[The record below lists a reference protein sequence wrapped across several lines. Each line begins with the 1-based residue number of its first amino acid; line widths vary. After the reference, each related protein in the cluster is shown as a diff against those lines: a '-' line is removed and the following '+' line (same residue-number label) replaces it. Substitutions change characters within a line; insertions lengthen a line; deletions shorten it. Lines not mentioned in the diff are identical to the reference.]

1 MGSLRSWLR
10 RVLHRSVLGCGFR
23 LVRVQ
28 PFERSIRRWELMHE
42 PFYFIQVGAH
52 NGITSDPFHRFVVE
66 GIAWNSLLIEP
77 QTPCV
82 QILKSVYGDR
92 SNVKVLHCAV
102 GGMEASGSGRV
113 GGKSVTL
120 YKIRDDATGLPHWA
134 NQLASLRRE
143 VIESHRDRIEDI
155 DRWIVTE
162 EVPSLSMAEIYRE
175 SGFPRIDLLATDTE
189 GFDFE
194 IIRQIE
200 SLPVL
205 PQFIYYEN
213 LHLRAS
219 EAADCLAF
227 LHRLGYRTHAVN
239 NGDTFAELKV

>member
-1 MGSLRSWLR
+1 MGRLRSWLR
-10 RVLHRSVLGCGFR
+10 RALHRSVLGCGFR
-23 LVRVQ
+23 LVRAQ
-28 PFERSIRRWELMHE
+28 PFERSIRLWELTHE

-82 QILKSVYGDR
+82 QILNSVYGDR
-92 SNVKVLHCAV
+92 SNVRVLHCAV
-102 GGMEASGSGRV
+102 GGMESSGSERV

-162 EVPSLSMAEIYRE
+162 EVPSLSLAEIYRE

-194 IIRQIE
+194 IVRQIE

-205 PQFIYYEN
+205 PQFIYYEH

-219 EAADCLAF
+219 EATACLE
-227 LHRLGYRTHAVN
+227 LLRRLGYRSHSVN
-239 NGDTFAELKV
+239 NGDTFAELTV